1 MFEQLSGLKIHFR
14 KSEIFLFGVA
24 KQCEGIYLYLISS
37 KLGSFPFWLSRF
49 IDDIPNTENQ
59 ITEIEKKRKGLKK
72 YLVFG
77 KENICVAE
85 GRQIT
90 VD

>member
-49 IDDIPNTENQ
+49 IDDIPK
-59 ITEIEKKRKGLKK
+59 IK
-72 YLVFG
+72 
-77 KENICVAE
+77 
-85 GRQIT
+85 
-90 VD
+90 